1 MTAPWFN
8 NDNSESSSGYQ
19 DTAGED
25 TYQGNEEG
33 TSSVD
38 DLIDEVSSEEGD
50 NPLDTTEYDADS
62 DDEGTA
68 AEEDA
73 SDEDDLQESTLSVA
87 KSDADRLDWNDVTN
101 VYNFAVAF
109 QKMGPEKQDRFTSYL
124 KPSRKAKDDPIALA
138 RDLAGID
145 SKVPEVR
152 AILGF
157 AEEVR
162 GGGIMAGLNIA
173 KQFDDKSDEERDEI
187 VKIIASIA
195 RDYGFKAPVNRKS
208 DTVQEKAMRVV
219 ESLSEIS
226 DDAVNELEEFL
237 ELINVWPGDK

>member
-8 NDNSESSSGYQ
+8 SNNSESSSGYQ
-19 DTAGED
+19 DPTSED
-25 TYQGNEEG
+25 TYQSNEEDS
-33 TSSVD
+33 SSVD
-38 DLIDEVSSEEGD
+38 DLIDEVSSEESG
-50 NPLDTTEYDADS
+50 NTVDTSEYDAES
-62 DDEGTA
+62 DTDDTVS
-68 AEEDA
+68 EEDS
-73 SDEDDLQESTLSVA
+73 SDEEDLQESTLSVA
-87 KSDADRLDWNDVTN
+87 KSDADRLDWNDVAN

-109 QKMGPEKQDRFTSYL
+109 QRMSPEKQDRFTSYL
-124 KPSRKAKDDPIALA
+124 KPSRKAKEDPIALA

-152 AILGF
+152 SILGF

-226 DDAVNELEEFL
+226 DDAVNELKEFL
-237 ELINVWPGDK
+237 ELIDVWPGDK